1 MSDWWHDGATWW
13 YGQYGAP
20 WREWYNSETGE
31 PWMDDDARASASR
44 RGPGRKGGKGQT
56 PPGGQPP
63 GPEVPVPV
71 PAWETRRRAERNMA
85 KPRKEPVKNEAIFF
99 PPDQVVYATV
109 QWVLK
114 DYQNKDNPRLF
125 SPIVDDIN
133 AMGCTISLRNHKPG
147 QSSRVTIKGEK
158 ARDAFLEFLSR
169 TADVFGDLDLTRV
182 SNVQMHLGAE
192 MLHEVKQTVDEAA
205 KAGIV

>member
-1 MSDWWHDGATWW
+1 MDG
-13 YGQYGAP
+13 
-20 WREWYNSETGE
+20 
-31 PWMDDDARASASR
+31 DARASASR

-63 GPEVPVPV
+63 GPEVPVPAPEPV
-71 PAWETRRRAERNMA
+71 PAWKTRRRAERNMA
-85 KPRKEPVKNEAIFF
+85 KPRKEPVKNEEFFF

-133 AMGCTISLRNHKPG
+133 TMGCTIPCYHQRREGKGCLFGIFVPNCRCLWRPG
-147 QSSRVTIKGEK
+147 FDKG
-158 ARDAFLEFLSR
+158 
-169 TADVFGDLDLTRV
+169 
-182 SNVQMHLGAE
+182 
-192 MLHEVKQTVDEAA
+192 
-205 KAGIV
+205 

>member
-1 MSDWWHDGATWW
+1 MTWW

-71 PAWETRRRAERNMA
+71 PEPVPAWETRRRAERNMA
-85 KPRKEPVKNEAIFF
+85 KPRKEPVKNEDFF
-99 PPDQVVYATV
+99 SS
-109 QWVLK
+109 
-114 DYQNKDNPRLF
+114 R
-125 SPIVDDIN
+125 SS
-133 AMGCTISLRNHKPG
+133 GLRNGAVGPERLPE
-147 QSSRVTIKGEK
+147 QRQPQTLLADSR
-158 ARDAFLEFLSR
+158 
-169 TADVFGDLDLTRV
+169 
-182 SNVQMHLGAE
+182 
-192 MLHEVKQTVDEAA
+192 
-205 KAGIV
+205 

>member
-1 MSDWWHDGATWW
+1 MERLGVNGT
-13 YGQYGAP
+13 
-20 WREWYNSETGE
+20 TL
-31 PWMDDDARASASR
+31 RASASR

-71 PAWETRRRAERNMA
+71 PEPVPAWETRRRAERNMA
-85 KPRKEPVKNEAIFF
+85 KPRKEPVKNEEIFF

-133 AMGCTISLRNHKPG
+133 AMGCTISLRNHKAG

-182 SNVQMHLGAE
+182 SNVQMRLGAA
-192 MLHEVKQTVDEAA
+192 MLHEVKKLPTKQQRRGLFKRRFLIQTAFMWVRDVAT
-205 KAGIV
+205 